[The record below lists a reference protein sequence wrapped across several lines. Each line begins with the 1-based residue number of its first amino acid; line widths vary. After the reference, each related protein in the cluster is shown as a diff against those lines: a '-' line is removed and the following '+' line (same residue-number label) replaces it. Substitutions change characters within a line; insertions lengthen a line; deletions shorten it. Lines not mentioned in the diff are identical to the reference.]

1 MSLRMD
7 EEKGKEMLKQRRKRK
22 MTCGKGKKIKSRR
35 RKKREVKG
43 RKKTSGKRGK
53 N

>member
-1 MSLRMD
+1 MD
-7 EEKGKEMLKQRRKRK
+7 PEKGKEMLNQKRKRK
-22 MTCGKGKKIKSRR
+22 KTCGKGKKIKSRR
-35 RKKREVKG
+35 RKRREVEG